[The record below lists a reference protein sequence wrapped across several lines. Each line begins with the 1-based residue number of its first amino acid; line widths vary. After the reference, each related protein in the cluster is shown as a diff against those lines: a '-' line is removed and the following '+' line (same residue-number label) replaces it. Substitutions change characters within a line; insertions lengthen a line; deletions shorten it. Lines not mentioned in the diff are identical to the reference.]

1 MCEFKKTK
9 ENPPIALKNAV
20 LKNSAY
26 TTWDEAKKEWE
37 FDKYYY
43 NTTQRVC
50 CPCSLREIKHIVAI
64 KNIFLIMEA
73 KIQYKNKRKSFSA
86 MESSSFYYSFRVI
99 LTY

>member
-26 TTWDEAKKEWE
+26 TAWDEAKKEWE

-43 NTTQRVC
+43 N
-50 CPCSLREIKHIVAI
+50 L
-64 KNIFLIMEA
+64 N
-73 KIQYKNKRKSFSA
+73 SA
-86 MESSSFYYSFRVI
+86 TLLQI
-99 LTY
+99 

>member
-37 FDKYYY
+37 S
-43 NTTQRVC
+43 N
-50 CPCSLREIKHIVAI
+50 SGVAEMH
-64 KNIFLIMEA
+64 L
-73 KIQYKNKRKSFSA
+73 
-86 MESSSFYYSFRVI
+86 
-99 LTY
+99 L